1 MRKAFAKIHLWFS
14 IPFGII
20 ISVVCLS
27 GAALVFEQDITR
39 ALNPGFYRVEVEDGA
54 KPLTP
59 SELVTKLRTQLPD
72 SLRISGLQMSGDPE
86 EAWMVSFEH
95 LNRKTLSV
103 NPYTGEINGWNKS
116 YPFFQTMRKLH
127 RWLMDVPP
135 RKGDKTVGKTIV
147 GVTTLVFV
155 AILIS
160 GVVIWIP
167 RTKKALKNR
176 LQVSCNKGW
185 RRFCYDSH
193 VSLGFYTTLFL
204 LVMALTGLTW
214 SFTWYRTAAYSL
226 FGGTAPKVEN
236 TPRPEYRQRDGKMP
250 QNSPVRT
257 DSGMP
262 AGKKAGKGPLSIMP
276 YGTKPQTQ
284 SARFYPTYKSVKLGT
299 EGIEVAPN
307 PKTDR
312 RQTDKIQFDPQTG
325 RLGSITYYKD
335 APASQTLKGWFYAFH
350 TGSWGGMWTKVL
362 YFLAAFI
369 GGILPLSG
377 YYPWY
382 KRKFSSRRK
391 R

>member
-1 MRKAFAKIHLWFS
+1 MRKAFSKIHLWLS
-14 IPFGII
+14 IPFGIL

-72 SLRISGLQMSGDPE
+72 SLQVSGLQMSGDPE
-86 EAWMVSFEH
+86 EAWMVSFE
-95 LNRKTLSV
+95 NVRRKTLSV

-185 RRFCYDSH
+185 RRFWYDSH

-214 SFTWYRTAAYSL
+214 SFQWYRTAAYGL
-226 FGGTAPKVEN
+226 FGVSTA
-236 TPRPEYRQRDGKMP
+236 RPAMSAPQQRGKEKQDKKP
-250 QNSPVRT
+250 EFDYAVWDAVVSELQVRYSSYASISLT
-257 DSGMP
+257 
-262 AGKKAGKGPLSIMP
+262 AGKAQVN
-276 YGTKPQTQ
+276 KPGNMRSSDTAAFD
-284 SARFYPTYKSVKLGT
+284 ARTGEITSVTAYDDIPRAQKM
-299 EGIEVAPN
+299 
-307 PKTDR
+307 
-312 RQTDKIQFDPQTG
+312 
-325 RLGSITYYKD
+325 
-335 APASQTLKGWFYAFH
+335 KGWFYAFH
-350 TGSWGGMWTKVL
+350 TGSWGGMTTKAL

-377 YYPWY
+377 YYLWLKK
-382 KRKFSSRRK
+382 KRRPSRK
-391 R
+391 KAP

>member
-20 ISVVCLS
+20 ISVICLS

-59 SELVTKLRTQLPD
+59 SELVMKLRTQLPD
-72 SLRISGLQMSGDPE
+72 ALQISGLQMSGDPE

-135 RKGDKTVGKTIV
+135 QKGDKTVGKTIV

-167 RTKKALKNR
+167 QTKKALKNR

-185 RRFCYDSH
+185 RRFWYDSH

-214 SFTWYRTAAYSL
+214 SFTWYRTAVYSL
-226 FGGTAPKVEN
+226 FGGTAPKVKN
-236 TPRPEYRQRDGKMP
+236 TPRPEYRTERCRKTVPSGQTAAYRQRKRPERNHFQLCRMGQSRRRCPSALSDLQVG
-250 QNSPVRT
+250 QTGYGRYRNSPQPEYRPP
-257 DSGMP
+257 SNG
-262 AGKKAGKGPLSIMP
+262 
-276 YGTKPQTQ
+276 
-284 SARFYPTYKSVKLGT
+284 
-299 EGIEVAPN
+299 
-307 PKTDR
+307 
-312 RQTDKIQFDPQTG
+312 
-325 RLGSITYYKD
+325 
-335 APASQTLKGWFYAFH
+335 
-350 TGSWGGMWTKVL
+350 
-362 YFLAAFI
+362 
-369 GGILPLSG
+369 
-377 YYPWY
+377 
-382 KRKFSSRRK
+382 
-391 R
+391 

>member
-1 MRKAFAKIHLWFS
+1 
-14 IPFGII
+14 
-20 ISVVCLS
+20 
-27 GAALVFEQDITR
+27 
-39 ALNPGFYRVEVEDGA
+39 
-54 KPLTP
+54 
-59 SELVTKLRTQLPD
+59 
-72 SLRISGLQMSGDPE
+72 
-86 EAWMVSFEH
+86 MVSFEH

-167 RTKKALKNR
+167 QTKKALKNR

-185 RRFCYDSH
+185 RRFWYDSH

-204 LVMALTGLTW
+204 LVMTLTGLTW

-236 TPRPEYRQRDGKMP
+236 TPRPEYRQKERKDAAKQSRPDRQRHTGREKDRKETTF
-250 QNSPVRT
+250 NYAVW
-257 DSGMP
+257 D
-262 AGKKAGKGPLSIMP
+262 KAADAVHQL
-276 YGTKPQTQ
+276 
-284 SARFYPTYKSVKLGT
+284 YPTYKSIKLGT
-299 EGIEVAPN
+299 EGIEIAPN
-307 PKTDR
+307 PNTDR

-350 TGSWGGMWTKVL
+350 TGSWGGVWTKVL

-377 YYPWY
+377 YYLWY